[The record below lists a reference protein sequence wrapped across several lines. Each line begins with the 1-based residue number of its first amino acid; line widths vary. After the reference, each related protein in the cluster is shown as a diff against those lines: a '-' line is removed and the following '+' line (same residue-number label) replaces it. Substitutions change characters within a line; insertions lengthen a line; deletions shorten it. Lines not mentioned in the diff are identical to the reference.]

1 MFDLGWQEFLIIAFV
16 LVLVVGPKDLPKVL
30 KTITKFLRQARQ
42 MAGEFHKGLETMA
55 DQEEIRDVKNSFN
68 EIKNTNF
75 DSAAK
80 ANLDP
85 GGDVQSALN
94 QAKVSADLAN
104 QKDNVEKI
112 FKEASDDASSNLEE
126 DDVVEV
132 EDKKEK
138 SKSSLKMED
147 QKTPTANL

>member
-75 DSAAK
+75 DSIAK
-80 ANLDP
+80 TNLDP

-94 QAKVSADLAN
+94 QAKASADLAN

-126 DDVVEV
+126 EIVEV
-132 EDKKEK
+132 EEKKEK
-138 SKSSLKMED
+138 SESSLKMDD
-147 QKTPTANL
+147 QKTPTVNL

>member
-1 MFDLGWQEFLIIAFV
+1 
-16 LVLVVGPKDLPKVL
+16 
-30 KTITKFLRQARQ
+30 
-42 MAGEFHKGLETMA
+42 
-55 DQEEIRDVKNSFN
+55 IRDVKNSFN

-75 DSAAK
+75 DSIAK
-80 ANLDP
+80 TNLDP

-94 QAKVSADLAN
+94 QAKASADLAN

-126 DDVVEV
+126 EVIEV

-138 SKSSLKMED
+138 SKSSLKMDD
-147 QKTPTANL
+147 QKTPTVNL

>member
-126 DDVVEV
+126 EVIEV

-138 SKSSLKMED
+138 SKSSLKMDD
-147 QKTPTANL
+147 QKTPTVNL

>member
-75 DSAAK
+75 DSIAK
-80 ANLDP
+80 TNLDP

-94 QAKVSADLAN
+94 QAKASADLAN
-104 QKDNVEKI
+104 KKDNVEKI

-126 DDVVEV
+126 EVIEV

-138 SKSSLKMED
+138 SKSSLKMDD
-147 QKTPTANL
+147 QKTPTVNL